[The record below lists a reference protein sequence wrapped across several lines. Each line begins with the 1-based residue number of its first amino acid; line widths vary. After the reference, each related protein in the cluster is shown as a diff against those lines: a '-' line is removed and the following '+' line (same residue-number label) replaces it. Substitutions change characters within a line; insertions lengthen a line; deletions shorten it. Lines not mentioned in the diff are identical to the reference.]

1 MKSDSISDMAER
13 RSLDERLREYP
24 ELRARI
30 EGLVEIV
37 ENEGGDVVKADDA
50 EERVVQEIRRIGQ
63 EALQGWAERKHRR
76 LVKEFDE
83 RAGVPRKEKK
93 RSTGI
98 LGSDK

>member
-1 MKSDSISDMAER
+1 MKFDGRSEMGEG

-76 LVKEFDE
+76 LVREFDE
-83 RAGVPRKEKK
+83 RDGVSRKEKK
-93 RSTGI
+93 LSTGI
-98 LGSDK
+98 RGSDR